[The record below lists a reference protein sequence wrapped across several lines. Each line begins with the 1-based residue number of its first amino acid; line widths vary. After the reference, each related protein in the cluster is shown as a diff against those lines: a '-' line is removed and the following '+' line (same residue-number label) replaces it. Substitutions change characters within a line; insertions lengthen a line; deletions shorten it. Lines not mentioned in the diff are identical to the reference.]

1 MVYYGKNSS
10 FKDLLPKDKAVSIH
24 IKHSDYLAME
34 TDKVK
39 KNVMSPILMNEVF
52 TLQENKIYE

>member
-10 FKDLLPKDKAVSIH
+10 SKDLLPKDKAVYIH
-24 IKHSDYLAME
+24 IKHSHYLAME

-39 KNVMSPILMNEVF
+39 KNVISPILMNEVL
-52 TLQENKIYE
+52 TL

>member
-24 IKHSDYLAME
+24 IKHSHYLAME

-39 KNVMSPILMNEVF
+39 KKCYVPNINE
-52 TLQENKIYE
+52 

>member
-10 FKDLLPKDKAVSIH
+10 FIDLLPKDKAVSIH
-24 IKHSDYLAME
+24 IKHSHYLAME

-39 KNVMSPILMNEVF
+39 KKVMSPILMNEVF
-52 TLQENKIYE
+52 TL